1 MEWQTKESPSRL
13 RPRRRVDHST
23 THMRTRPGCM
33 YTTTMMM
40 LMMMMMQVDLPAY
53 PSFFHLA
60 AKLAQAVENE
70 CWAAAGASGGFHVA

>member
-1 MEWQTKESPSRL
+1 
-13 RPRRRVDHST
+13 
-23 THMRTRPGCM
+23 M